1 MSRGMLHHLEL
12 NVANL
17 EQSVAFWGWLL
28 EYLGYEVYQTWDNGR
43 SWQLGA
49 TYLVLVQVEEAFS
62 ETSYHR
68 KQVGLNHLA
77 FQVETTDEV
86 DQIAQLLVENNIK
99 MLYQERY
106 PYAGGPEHYAVYF
119 EDPNRIKVEIVATTV

>member
-28 EYLGYEVYQTWDNGR
+28 EYLGYQVYQTWDNGR

-49 TYLVLVQVEEAFS
+49 TYLVFVQVEEAFS
-62 ETSYHR
+62 EMSYHR

-77 FQVETTDEV
+77 FQVESTDEV
-86 DQIAQLLVENNIK
+86 DQIAQLLAENNIP

-106 PYAGGPEHYAVYF
+106 PYAGGPKHYAVYF

>member
-28 EYLGYEVYQTWDNGR
+28 EYLGYQVYQTWDNGR

-49 TYLVLVQVEEAFS
+49 TYLVLVQVEEPFS

-86 DQIAQLLVENNIK
+86 DQIAQLLVENNIQ

-106 PYAGGPEHYAVYF
+106 PYAGGPKHYAVYF
-119 EDPNRIKVEIVATTV
+119 EDPNRIKVEIVATIA

>member
-1 MSRGMLHHLEL
+1 MSHGMLHHLEL

-49 TYLVLVQVEEAFS
+49 TYLVLVQVEEPFS

>member
-49 TYLVLVQVEEAFS
+49 TYLVLVQVEEPFS